1 MDKRPL
7 FLILI
12 LSSILTAP
20 PVTALGGY
28 TVTPAYDI
36 SDQEYHDFDEISF
49 FEESP
54 RMMIIELALFLSPAL
69 ILPAEILYSL
79 VVISCLGFRRVTR
92 QTILDHKGRR
102 ELYELI
108 RDNPGI
114 SLSTLREKTGLNDGT
129 ARYHLG
135 LLNLH
140 GMIVCRSYHGSRYY
154 YARNKDYGRMEAAL
168 LTYLHTENA
177 RVILD
182 LLSRDDDLSHHDLM
196 AATGTA
202 SPTISWH
209 MKRLIADGIVE
220 SYHEGR
226 KTRYLLTPAAAEI
239 LGTASRNVDD
249 GTTQESG
256 AVPG

>member
-1 MDKRPL
+1 MEKRLL
-7 FLILI
+7 FSILV
-12 LSSILTAP
+12 LSCILTAP
-20 PVTALGGY
+20 PAAALGGY

-36 SDQEYHDFDEISF
+36 PDQEYHDFDEISF
-49 FEESP
+49 SDLPP

-69 ILPAEILYSL
+69 ILPAEILSSL
-79 VVISCLGFRRVTR
+79 FLVSCLGFHRVTR
-92 QTILDHKGRR
+92 QTILDHKERR

-108 RDNPGI
+108 RGNPGI

-202 SPTISWH
+202 SPTISWQ
-209 MKRLIADGIVE
+209 MKRLIADGVVA
-220 SYHEGR
+220 SYREEK
-226 KTRYLLTPAAAEI
+226 KTKYLLTPAAVEA
-239 LGTASRNVDD
+239 LGTARREADQR
-249 GTTQESG
+249 TTPESG
-256 AVPG
+256 PVPG